1 MIPAAR
7 DRMQPVSRNCLL
19 HAFVAVLSLALGG
32 AATAQSDPALTIA
45 ESGDN
50 YRLSVPVSRLVMTI
64 PKGAFTVANVSAGG
78 ATASPRYFLLK
89 DAVRG
94 VSVSGWFE
102 SSGGYAG
109 FDAFWKNEANA
120 LRRNGLSAA
129 NVERTRVDKWEAV
142 LYEQQIPKGTNAN
155 IRAEWIEEGTWI
167 DVHISVTTKDPSS
180 VARAAALNVL
190 KEITV
195 AVLR

>member
-1 MIPAAR
+1 MIPAVR

-78 ATASPRYFLLK
+78 ATAR
-89 DAVRG
+89 
-94 VSVSGWFE
+94 
-102 SSGGYAG
+102 
-109 FDAFWKNEANA
+109 
-120 LRRNGLSAA
+120 
-129 NVERTRVDKWEAV
+129 
-142 LYEQQIPKGTNAN
+142 
-155 IRAEWIEEGTWI
+155 TWI

-180 VARAAALNVL
+180 VARATALNVL
-190 KEITV
+190 KVITV
-195 AVLR
+195 AVPR

>member
-19 HAFVAVLSLALGG
+19 HAFVAALSLALGG

-78 ATASPRYFLLK
+78 ATDRC
-89 DAVRG
+89 RG
-94 VSVSGWFE
+94 THGRM
-102 SSGGYAG
+102 SS
-109 FDAFWKNEANA
+109 
-120 LRRNGLSAA
+120 
-129 NVERTRVDKWEAV
+129 
-142 LYEQQIPKGTNAN
+142 
-155 IRAEWIEEGTWI
+155 
-167 DVHISVTTKDPSS
+167 
-180 VARAAALNVL
+180 
-190 KEITV
+190 
-195 AVLR
+195 